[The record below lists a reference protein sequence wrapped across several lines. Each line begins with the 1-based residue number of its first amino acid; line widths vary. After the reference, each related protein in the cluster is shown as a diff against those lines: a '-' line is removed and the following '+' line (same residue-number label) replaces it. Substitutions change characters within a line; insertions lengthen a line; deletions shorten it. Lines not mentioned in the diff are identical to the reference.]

1 MENLQSGVILNLLSD
16 MGVQEKTVIDDNDA
30 DCKEPAALLQIVSII
45 PVLSESDDL
54 WPKQGFFIKVSDS
67 THELFVSLPQEQDEM
82 ILNNELQIGQF
93 IYVEKLESAY
103 PVPLLKGLKLIPG
116 RQPFDRDPKHLVGN
130 NIMEAFSQTSS
141 PLLIQRRTERARSI
155 SPCTAPLRDRRA
167 STGRQNCRTRTNGL
181 NIQGFDMG
189 YSRKKQDLNG
199 SGCSRRSWCETAK
212 GSTVVKHEIIH
223 VSHTPNSHD
232 SPFRSAGFLSFHDD
246 NSNTRL
252 RTKDVG
258 QFSKPV
264 KNTSKSWNS
273 SSARTS
279 KEPLTDSRKRA
290 SSKNKT
296 WAETEMLWDTL
307 PSSLVKHG
315 KEVLRHRD
323 VSLLAAVDA
332 LQEAAAIER
341 LLKCLSKFSEL
352 RLAKEDDQ
360 QPSINKFFKLQDYLT
375 QCRGIVQSL
384 THTSS
389 QRMADSDLNSPGYT
403 REALKLAVDRWR
415 NATSWIK
422 AAVASDLIPLSP
434 EGKNE
439 AKATKKPSQIT
450 MLRGSYSTT
459 KQRNNGEFHSG
470 FAAEKKNIPE
480 WEKGSTLNIARNLA
494 DSLQD
499 ECKTWFLGYIE
510 NYLDG
515 FDNERLS
522 KVPHGQVAE
531 SMCRIKRL
539 NDFLDMM
546 EASNGKSTPESPEFV
561 AYGRVRNKIY
571 EILLKHVERTA
582 MVLSFY

>member
-1 MENLQSGVILNLLSD
+1 MENLQAGVILNLLSD
-16 MGVQEKTVIDDNDA
+16 MGVQEKTVIDDNDG
-30 DCKEPAALLQIVSII
+30 DCKEPAALLQIVCII

-103 PVPLLKGLKLIPG
+103 PVPLLKGLRLIPG

-130 NIMEAFSQTSS
+130 NIMDAFSQTSS

-155 SPCTAPLRDRRA
+155 SPCTVPLRDRRA
-167 STGRQNCRTRTNGL
+167 STGRQNCRTKTNGL

-223 VSHTPNSHD
+223 VCHTPNSHVSLLFSPFSLYQHCSQGKLGYQLFKD
-232 SPFRSAGFLSFHDD
+232 SAFRSAGFVSFHDD

-279 KEPLTDSRKRA
+279 KEPLTDSRKKA
-290 SSKNKT
+290 SSNNKI

-307 PSSLVKHG
+307 PSSLVKLG
-315 KEVLRHRD
+315 KEVLRQRD

-341 LLKCLSKFSEL
+341 LLKCL
-352 RLAKEDDQ
+352 R
-360 QPSINKFFKLQDYLT
+360 
-375 QCRGIVQSL
+375 
-384 THTSS
+384 
-389 QRMADSDLNSPGYT
+389 
-403 REALKLAVDRWR
+403 
-415 NATSWIK
+415 
-422 AAVASDLIPLSP
+422 
-434 EGKNE
+434 
-439 AKATKKPSQIT
+439 
-450 MLRGSYSTT
+450 
-459 KQRNNGEFHSG
+459 
-470 FAAEKKNIPE
+470 
-480 WEKGSTLNIARNLA
+480 
-494 DSLQD
+494 
-499 ECKTWFLGYIE
+499 
-510 NYLDG
+510 
-515 FDNERLS
+515 
-522 KVPHGQVAE
+522 
-531 SMCRIKRL
+531 
-539 NDFLDMM
+539 
-546 EASNGKSTPESPEFV
+546 
-561 AYGRVRNKIY
+561 
-571 EILLKHVERTA
+571 
-582 MVLSFY
+582 

>member
-93 IYVEKLESAY
+93 IYVEQLESAY
-103 PVPLLKGLKLIPG
+103 PVPLLKGLRLIPG

-155 SPCTAPLRDRRA
+155 SPCTVPLRDRRA

-258 QFSKPV
+258 QFSKIV
-264 KNTSKSWNS
+264 KNKRKSWNS

-290 SSKNKT
+290 SSKNKI

-315 KEVLRHRD
+315 KEVLRQRD

-403 REALKLAVDRWR
+403 KEALKLAVDRWR
-415 NATSWIK
+415 NATSWVK

-450 MLRGSYSTT
+450 MRRGSYSIT

-480 WEKGSTLNIARNLA
+480 WEEGSTLNIARNLA

-546 EASNGKSTPESPEFV
+546 EASNSKSTPESPEFV

-571 EILLKHVERTA
+571 EVLLKHVERTA

>member
-1 MENLQSGVILNLLSD
+1 

-199 SGCSRRSWCETAK
+199 SGCSRRSRCETAK

-296 WAETEMLWDTL
+296 WAETEM
-307 PSSLVKHG
+307 
-315 KEVLRHRD
+315 HRD

-341 LLKCLSKFSEL
+341 LLKCLNKFSEL

-403 REALKLAVDRWR
+403 KEALKLAVDRWR
-415 NATSWIK
+415 NATSWVK

-539 NDFLDMM
+539 NDLLDMM

>member
-1 MENLQSGVILNLLSD
+1 MENLQSGVILSLLSD

-103 PVPLLKGLKLIPG
+103 PVPLLKGLRLIPG

-199 SGCSRRSWCETAK
+199 SGCSRRSRCETAK

-252 RTKDVG
+252 RTKD
-258 QFSKPV
+258 
-264 KNTSKSWNS
+264 
-273 SSARTS
+273 
-279 KEPLTDSRKRA
+279 
-290 SSKNKT
+290 
-296 WAETEMLWDTL
+296 
-307 PSSLVKHG
+307 
-315 KEVLRHRD
+315 EVLRQRD

-403 REALKLAVDRWR
+403 KEALKLAVDRWR
-415 NATSWIK
+415 NATSWVK

-450 MLRGSYSTT
+450 MLRGSYSIT

-470 FAAEKKNIPE
+470 FAAEKKKIPE

-515 FDNERLS
+515 FDNERLL

-571 EILLKHVERTA
+571 EVLLKHVERTA

>member
-1 MENLQSGVILNLLSD
+1 
-16 MGVQEKTVIDDNDA
+16 
-30 DCKEPAALLQIVSII
+30 
-45 PVLSESDDL
+45 
-54 WPKQGFFIKVSDS
+54 
-67 THELFVSLPQEQDEM
+67 M

-103 PVPLLKGLKLIPG
+103 PVPLLKGLRLIPG

-130 NIMEAFSQTSS
+130 NIMDAFSQTSS

-155 SPCTAPLRDRRA
+155 SPCTVPLRDRRA
-167 STGRQNCRTRTNGL
+167 STGRQNCRTKTNGL

-223 VSHTPNSHD
+223 VCHTPNSHD
-232 SPFRSAGFLSFHDD
+232 SAFRSAGFVSFHDD

-279 KEPLTDSRKRA
+279 KEPLTDSRKKA
-290 SSKNKT
+290 SSNNKI

-307 PSSLVKHG
+307 PSSLVKLG
-315 KEVLRHRD
+315 KEVLRQRD

-360 QPSINKFFKLQDYLT
+360 QPSINKFFKLHDYLT

-384 THTSS
+384 THSSS

-403 REALKLAVDRWR
+403 KEALKLAVDRWR
-415 NATSWIK
+415 NATSWVK
-422 AAVASDLIPLSP
+422 AAVASDLIPLSA
-434 EGKNE
+434 EEKNE

-450 MLRGSYSTT
+450 MLRGSYSITR
-459 KQRNNGEFHSG
+459 QRNNGEFHSG
-470 FAAEKKNIPE
+470 FAAEKRNIPE

-546 EASNGKSTPESPEFV
+546 EGSNGKSTPESPEFV

-571 EILLKHVERTA
+571 EVLLKHVERTA
-582 MVLSFY
+582 MVLSFH

>member
-1 MENLQSGVILNLLSD
+1 MD
-16 MGVQEKTVIDDNDA
+16 
-30 DCKEPAALLQIVSII
+30 
-45 PVLSESDDL
+45 
-54 WPKQGFFIKVSDS
+54 
-67 THELFVSLPQEQDEM
+67 
-82 ILNNELQIGQF
+82 
-93 IYVEKLESAY
+93 
-103 PVPLLKGLKLIPG
+103 VP
-116 RQPFDRDPKHLVGN
+116 D
-130 NIMEAFSQTSS
+130 
-141 PLLIQRRTERARSI
+141 
-155 SPCTAPLRDRRA
+155 LRDSA
-167 STGRQNCRTRTNGL
+167 
-181 NIQGFDMG
+181 
-189 YSRKKQDLNG
+189 
-199 SGCSRRSWCETAK
+199 
-212 GSTVVKHEIIH
+212 
-223 VSHTPNSHD
+223 
-232 SPFRSAGFLSFHDD
+232 FRSAGFVSFHDD

-279 KEPLTDSRKRA
+279 KEPLTDSRKKA
-290 SSKNKT
+290 SSNNKI

-307 PSSLVKHG
+307 PSSLVKLG
-315 KEVLRHRD
+315 KEVLRQRD

-360 QPSINKFFKLQDYLT
+360 QPSINKFFKLHDYLT

-403 REALKLAVDRWR
+403 KEALKLAVDRWR
-415 NATSWIK
+415 NATSWVK
-422 AAVASDLIPLSP
+422 AAVASDLIPLSA

-450 MLRGSYSTT
+450 MLRGSYSITR
-459 KQRNNGEFHSG
+459 QRNNGEFHSG

-546 EASNGKSTPESPEFV
+546 EGSNGKSTPESPEFV

-571 EILLKHVERTA
+571 EVLLKHVERTA
-582 MVLSFY
+582 MVLSFH

>member
-1 MENLQSGVILNLLSD
+1 
-16 MGVQEKTVIDDNDA
+16 MGVQEKTVIDDNDG
-30 DCKEPAALLQIVSII
+30 DCKEPAALLQIVCII

-54 WPKQGFFIKVSDS
+54 WPKQGFFIK
-67 THELFVSLPQEQDEM
+67 
-82 ILNNELQIGQF
+82 IGQF

-103 PVPLLKGLKLIPG
+103 PVPLLKGLRLIPG

-130 NIMEAFSQTSS
+130 NIMDAFSQTSS

-155 SPCTAPLRDRRA
+155 SPCTVPLRDRRA
-167 STGRQNCRTRTNGL
+167 STGRQNCRTKTNGL

-223 VSHTPNSHD
+223 VCHTPNSHD
-232 SPFRSAGFLSFHDD
+232 SAFRSAGFVSFHDD

-279 KEPLTDSRKRA
+279 KEPLTDSRKKA
-290 SSKNKT
+290 SSNNKI

-307 PSSLVKHG
+307 PSSLVKLG
-315 KEVLRHRD
+315 KEVLRQRD

-360 QPSINKFFKLQDYLT
+360 QPSINKFFKLHDYLT

-403 REALKLAVDRWR
+403 KEALKLAVDRWR
-415 NATSWIK
+415 NATSWVK
-422 AAVASDLIPLSP
+422 AAVASDLIPLSA

-450 MLRGSYSTT
+450 MLRGSYSITR
-459 KQRNNGEFHSG
+459 QRNNGEFHSG

-546 EASNGKSTPESPEFV
+546 EGSNGKSTPESPEFV

-571 EILLKHVERTA
+571 EVLLKHVERTA
-582 MVLSFY
+582 MVLSFH